1 MTDLLLRDARLPD
14 GSGPVDIA
22 VDGGRITAIGP
33 TTPGGGAGDADGT
46 SGVAAVLDCAGD
58 AVIPGLIEPHLHLDK
73 ALLDAEA
80 PPSDGT
86 LADAIAVTGRLK
98 AAFTHESV
106 TARAGRLLEQ
116 AVTHGTTV
124 IRAQP
129 DVDPIVGLTGLEAM
143 LTLRA
148 EYADLVDLQVVA
160 FPQEGILR
168 SPGTEDLLVEA
179 LRLGADVV
187 GGCSYQEA
195 TLDDCRA
202 HVDRVFALAE
212 RFGVPVDIHA
222 DLADDTSDPRFALAE
237 HIADRTRAHGMG
249 GRVTVGHMTSLA
261 SLVPVA
267 RKRVLGELADAGV
280 AVVVLPMTDMHLGG
294 RNDEA
299 DVRRGIAPVRAL
311 LDAGVRTGLSSNNVR
326 NAFTPY
332 GIADVLDVALFLAQ
346 TSHLSSPE
354 DLARL
359 IGMVTDDAAAIVGRS
374 DRHGL
379 HVGADADLVVLAA
392 PTATEAL
399 LGRAHRRVVIKR
411 GRVVATTEHTVQ
423 LHRGR

>member
-1 MTDLLLRDARLPD
+1 VTDLLLRDARLPD
-14 GSGPVDIA
+14 GAGPVDIA
-22 VDGGRITAIGP
+22 VAGGRITAIGRP
-33 TTPGGGAGDADGT
+33 TTESAE
-46 SGVAAVLDCAGD
+46 AAVVIDCAGD
-58 AVIPGLIEPHLHLDK
+58 AVIPGLVEPHLHLDK

-98 AAFTHESV
+98 AAFTRESV
-106 TARAGRLLEQ
+106 GARAGRLLEQ
-116 AVTHGTTV
+116 AVGHGTTV

-129 DVDPIVGLTGLEAM
+129 DVDPIVGLTGFEAM
-143 LTLRA
+143 LDLRA
-148 EYADLVDLQVVA
+148 AYADLVDLQIVA
-160 FPQEGILR
+160 FPQEGLLR
-168 SPGTEDLLVEA
+168 APGTEDLLVEA
-179 LRLGADVV
+179 LRQGADVV

-195 TLDDCRA
+195 TTEDCRA

-222 DLADDTSDPRFALAE
+222 DLADDTADPRFALAG

-249 GRVTVGHMTSLA
+249 GHVTVGHMTSLA
-261 SLVPVA
+261 SLAPET

-280 AVVVLPMTDMHLGG
+280 AVIVLPMTDMHLGG

-299 DVRRGIAPVRAL
+299 NVRRGIAPVSDL

-332 GIADVLDVALFLAQ
+332 GVADVLDVALFLAQ
-346 TSHLSSPE
+346 TSHLASPD

-359 IGMVTDDAAAIVGRS
+359 VGMVTDDAAAIVGRG

-379 HVGADADLVVLAA
+379 HVGAEADLVVLAA
-392 PTATEAL
+392 TSATEAL
-399 LGRAHRRVVIKR
+399 LSRAHRRVVVKR

>member
-22 VDGGRITAIGP
+22 VEGGRITAIGP
-33 TTPGGGAGDADGT
+33 TTGGASTEAT
-46 SGVAAVLDCAGD
+46 TVLDCAGD

-168 SPGTEDLLVEA
+168 SPGTEDLLVEG

-222 DLADDTSDPRFALAE
+222 DLADDTTDPRFALAE

-249 GRVTVGHMTSLA
+249 GQVAVGHMTSLA
-261 SLVPVA
+261 SLMPDA
-267 RKRVLGELADAGV
+267 RKRVLGELAEAGV

-294 RNDEA
+294 RDDEVN
-299 DVRRGIAPVRAL
+299 VRRGIAPVRAL

-332 GIADVLDVALFLAQ
+332 GVADVLDVALFLAQ
-346 TSHLSSPE
+346 TSHLSTPK
-354 DLARL
+354 DLAHL
-359 IGMVTDDAAAIVGRS
+359 IGMVTDDAAAIVGRG

-379 HVGADADLVVLAA
+379 RVGADADLVVLAA

-399 LGRAHRRVVIKR
+399 LGRAHRRAVIRR
-411 GRVVATTEHTVQ
+411 GRVVATTEHLTQ
-423 LHRGR
+423 LHRHR

>member
-1 MTDLLLRDARLPD
+1 MTDVLLRDARLPD
-14 GSGPVDIA
+14 GTGPVDIT
-22 VDGGRITAIGP
+22 VDDGRITGIGP
-33 TTPGGGAGDADGT
+33 TDASAGA
-46 SGVAAVLDCAGD
+46 SGATTVIDCAGY

-73 ALLDAEA
+73 ALLDAEE
-80 PPSDGT
+80 PNPDGT
-86 LADAIAVTGRLK
+86 LAAAIEITGRLK
-98 AAFTHESV
+98 AAFTRESV
-106 TARAGRLLEQ
+106 AERAGRLLEQ
-116 AVTHGTTV
+116 AVTNGTTV

-143 LTLRA
+143 LALR
-148 EYADLVDLQVVA
+148 ESYADLVDLQVVA

-168 SPGTEDLLVEA
+168 SPGTEDLLVEG
-179 LRLGADVV
+179 LRAGADVV

-195 TLDDCRA
+195 TLEDCRE

-222 DLADDTSDPRFALAE
+222 DLADDTSDPRYALAE
-237 HIADRTRAHGMG
+237 HIAEATRAHGMG

-261 SLVPVA
+261 GLAPDA

-294 RNDEA
+294 RNDEVN
-299 DVRRGIAPVRAL
+299 VRRGIAPVRAL

-326 NAFTPY
+326 NAFTPF

-346 TSHLSSPE
+346 TSHLAGP
-354 DLARL
+354 DDMARL
-359 IGMVTDDAAAIVGRS
+359 VRMATDDAAAIVGRS

-392 PTATEAL
+392 PTPTEAL
-399 LGRAHRRVVIKR
+399 LSRAHRRVVLKR
-411 GRVVATTEHTVQ
+411 GRIVATTERTVQ
-423 LHRGR
+423 LHRRR

>member
-1 MTDLLLRDARLPD
+1 MTDLVLRDAHLPD

-22 VDGGRITAIGP
+22 VDDGRITAIVP
-33 TTPGGGAGDADGT
+33 ATRTTAST
-46 SGVAAVLDCAGD
+46 VVDCAGN
-58 AVIPGLIEPHLHLDK
+58 AVVPGLIEPHLHLDK

-80 PPSDGT
+80 PPTDGT
-86 LADAIAVTGRLK
+86 LAQAIEVTGRLK
-98 AAFTHESV
+98 ADFTRDSV
-106 TARAGRLLEQ
+106 AARAGRLLEQ
-116 AVTHGTTV
+116 AVSHGTTV

-129 DVDPIVGLTGLEAM
+129 DVDPIVGLTGIEAM
-143 LTLRA
+143 LALGE

-168 SPGTEDLLVEA
+168 APGTEDLLVEA
-179 LRLGADVV
+179 LRAGADVV

-195 TLDDCRA
+195 TLDDCRE

-222 DLADDTSDPRFALAE
+222 DFADDTSDPRFALAG
-237 HIADRTRAHGMG
+237 HIAEATRAHGMG

-261 SLVPVA
+261 GLHGDA

-294 RNDEA
+294 RNDDA
-299 DVRRGIAPVRAL
+299 NVRRGIAPVRDL
-311 LDAGVRTGLSSNNVR
+311 LDAGVRTGVSSNNVR
-326 NAFTPY
+326 NAFTPF

-346 TSHLSSPE
+346 TSHLASPD
-354 DLARL
+354 DLAGL
-359 IGMVTDDAAAIVGRS
+359 IRMATDDAAAIVGLG

-399 LGRAHRRVVIKR
+399 LSRAHRRVVLKR
-411 GRVVATTEHTVQ
+411 GHVVATTERTVS
-423 LHRGR
+423 LHRRRGPDRRQG